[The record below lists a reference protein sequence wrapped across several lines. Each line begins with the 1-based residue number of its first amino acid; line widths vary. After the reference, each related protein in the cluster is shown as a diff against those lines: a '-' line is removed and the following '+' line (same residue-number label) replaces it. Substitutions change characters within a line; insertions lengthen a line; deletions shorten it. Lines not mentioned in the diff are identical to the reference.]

1 MGGAV
6 KKPFVRGHSLI
17 VRNFVQLLGPLR
29 GLMFSIIALQISE
42 NTCST
47 NYFYISDSDN
57 PERSLFWTGSASLR
71 SSGFAHLWQY
81 TKAHLR
87 LDPWKPV
94 EFYVDVRDIY
104 GKEPAVTQCRALP
117 WSDTQDPV
125 ATTNKPQGKP
135 SQSSGPLQKS
145 VETASLSS
153 ENSSKCKTEPLETR
167 TDTNE
172 TDDKDF
178 DREAKDNS
186 EGGINDDFLSF
197 LERAV
202 GIYERSKSGC
212 HESPLT
218 RGTLMP
224 TSTSPSE
231 ISTATA
237 TSSGSQVH
245 NPAKGDCAKG
255 MRTGADEPQRSTEGE
270 ALSAVQSTSIV
281 PPITCSQ

>member
-57 PERSLFWTGSASLR
+57 PERSPFWTGSASLR

-104 GKEPAVTQCRALP
+104 EKKTGSHPMPGLAWVRYARPCCNHQ
-117 WSDTQDPV
+117 Q
-125 ATTNKPQGKP
+125 
-135 SQSSGPLQKS
+135 
-145 VETASLSS
+145 TAR
-153 ENSSKCKTEPLETR
+153 KAFTIVR
-167 TDTNE
+167 T
-172 TDDKDF
+172 
-178 DREAKDNS
+178 
-186 EGGINDDFLSF
+186 
-197 LERAV
+197 
-202 GIYERSKSGC
+202 
-212 HESPLT
+212 
-218 RGTLMP
+218 
-224 TSTSPSE
+224 
-231 ISTATA
+231 
-237 TSSGSQVH
+237 
-245 NPAKGDCAKG
+245 PAKI
-255 MRTGADEPQRSTEGE
+255 R
-270 ALSAVQSTSIV
+270 
-281 PPITCSQ
+281 

>member
-1 MGGAV
+1 LPTFGNIPRPICAWILGSPLSFMWTCEIFTR
-6 KKPFVRGHSLI
+6 KK
-17 VRNFVQLLGPLR
+17 
-29 GLMFSIIALQISE
+29 
-42 NTCST
+42 
-47 NYFYISDSDN
+47 
-57 PERSLFWTGSASLR
+57 
-71 SSGFAHLWQY
+71 
-81 TKAHLR
+81 
-87 LDPWKPV
+87 
-94 EFYVDVRDIY
+94 
-104 GKEPAVTQCRALP
+104 PAVTQCRALP
-117 WSDTQDPV
+117 GSDTQDPV

-145 VETASLSS
+145 AETASLSS
-153 ENSSKCKTEPLETR
+153 ENSSKCKIEPLETR

-186 EGGINDDFLSF
+186 AGGINDDFLSF

-245 NPAKGDCAKG
+245 NPAEGDCAKG

>member
-1 MGGAV
+1 M

-57 PERSLFWTGSASLR
+57 PERSPFWTGSASLR

-178 DREAKDNS
+178 DREAKDKS

-202 GIYERSKSGC
+202 VIYERSKSGC
-212 HESPLT
+212 HGSSLT
-218 RGTLMP
+218 RGTSMP
-224 TSTSPSE
+224 ASTIPSE
-231 ISTATA
+231 TSTATA
-237 TSSGSQVH
+237 TSNESQEHNGS
-245 NPAKGDCAKG
+245 AGDWTKKL
-255 MRTGADEPQRSTEGE
+255 RTGADETQRSTERE
-270 ALSAVQSTSIV
+270 SLSAVQPTSIV